1 MSFLLLG
8 FFTGLSLILAIGAQ
22 NIFVIEQGL
31 KKQYVFLVCL
41 ICSLSDLILIFLG
54 IFLFEYFKSLFT
66 NNIELIFNIL
76 LFIFL
81 VYFISVK
88 LKFKYENFD
97 VNTDKNKISLK
108 SVIIKTL
115 GFTYLNPHV
124 YSDTVFFLGNFSKN
138 FLITQKYYFGIG
150 ASIASF
156 LFFFSLGYLSK
167 SLSKYLHNFNTWRI
181 INLFIITFMSILAFY
196 VLLDIFKSNQALEFL
211 LWISHT

>member
-1 MSFLLLG
+1 MSYLILG

-31 KKQYVFLVCL
+31 RKQYVLLVCL

-54 IFLFEYFKSLFT
+54 IFLFEYFRSLFT
-66 NNIELIFNIL
+66 YKIELIFNIL
-76 LFIFL
+76 LFVFL
-81 VYFISVK
+81 VYFVI
-88 LKFKYENFD
+88 
-97 VNTDKNKISLK
+97 NKIRTKYDSFDINPEK
-108 SVIIKTL
+108 QDISFKNAIIKTL

-138 FLITQKYYFGIG
+138 FLIIQKYYFGIG

-167 SLSKYLHNFNTWRI
+167 LSSKYLQNRNAWKV
-181 INLFIITFMSILAFY
+181 INLFIVVFMSILALY
-196 VLLDIFKSNQALEFL
+196 VLVDIFNLKNRIF
-211 LWISHT
+211 

>member
-31 KKQYVFLVCL
+31 KKQYIFLVCL

-54 IFLFEYFKSLFT
+54 IFLFEYFKSYFT
-66 NNIELIFNIL
+66 QNIELVFNIL
-76 LFIFL
+76 LLIFL
-81 VYFISVK
+81 VYFVISK
-88 LKFKYENFD
+88 IRSTYNRFD
-97 VNTDKNKISLK
+97 INLDKNQLSLK
-108 SVIIKTL
+108 NTVIKTL

-138 FLITQKYYFGIG
+138 FLISQKYYFGIG

-156 LFFFSLGYLSK
+156 LFFFSIGYLAKFFSSYLNNSK
-167 SLSKYLHNFNTWRI
+167 DWKI
-181 INLFIITFMSILAFY
+181 INLFIIIFMS
-196 VLLDIFKSNQALEFL
+196 E
-211 LWISHT
+211 

>member
-1 MSFLLLG
+1 MEYLILG

-54 IFLFEYFKSLFT
+54 IFLFEFFRNLFT
-66 NNIELIFNIL
+66 HKIELIFNIL

-81 VYFISVK
+81 IYFVISKVRTN
-88 LKFKYENFD
+88 YDNFD
-97 VNTDKNKISLK
+97 IDPYKTEISLK
-108 SVIIKTL
+108 NIIIKTL

-138 FLITQKYYFGIG
+138 FLISQKYYFGIG

-167 SLSKYLHNFNTWRI
+167 LSSKYLKSTKTWKI
-181 INLFIITFMSILAFY
+181 INIFIITFMSILAFY
-196 VLLDIFKSNQALEFL
+196 VLLDILNLKNHIF
-211 LWISHT
+211 